1 MVAAHG
7 VYMNPHKAQEA
18 MLQAHNEFC
27 TTSQAAS
34 GLCGAAGENAGLSL
48 QASTL
53 FTTAAP
59 DTAMARAQNAL
70 INNMVGL
77 PDANNSRKNT
87 KRNEKVI
94 GVSIFV
100 TYVLF
105 LYDLSVWDWATNPF
119 LLG

>member
-1 MVAAHG
+1 
-7 VYMNPHKAQEA
+7 MNPHKAQEA

-77 PDANNSRKNT
+77 PDAPIDGRIAKTSA
-87 KRNEKVI
+87 
-94 GVSIFV
+94 GQD
-100 TYVLF
+100 YVMAKLAKDA
-105 LYDLSVWDWATNPF
+105 LTSPAITSLKAIQAQYS
-119 LLG
+119 LLLVVVP